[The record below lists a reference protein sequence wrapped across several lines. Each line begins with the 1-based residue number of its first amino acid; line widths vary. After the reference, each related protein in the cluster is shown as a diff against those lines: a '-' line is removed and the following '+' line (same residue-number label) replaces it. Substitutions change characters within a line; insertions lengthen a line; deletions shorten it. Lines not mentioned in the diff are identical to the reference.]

1 MGRYSFRALRVLVV
15 EDHLPFSQFLVEL
28 LEGLEGVAVVGAT
41 ASGELAQGL
50 ALAHSPHLA
59 LVDINLRGG
68 VDGLETTRRLK
79 RHSPRTHV
87 AIVTSHDVP
96 EYRSGAAQAGADA
109 YILKDEVLAE
119 LPGLVR
125 RLKRPAEE
133 E

>member
-1 MGRYSFRALRVLVV
+1 MGRYRFGALRVLVV

-28 LEGLEGVAVVGAT
+28 LEALEGVVVVGVT

-68 VDGLETTRRLK
+68 VDGLETSRRLK
-79 RHSPRTHV
+79 RHSPGTHV

-96 EYRSGAAQAGADA
+96 EYRWGAAEAGADV

-125 RLKRPAEE
+125 RLKRSLDGE
-133 E
+133 